1 MRSGPSHCAAPHC
14 NAPQQNATQR
24 NATQCNATKHDVFEP
39 NQPIESAAKR
49 KMWVLATDK
58 KKSTRS
64 LDATIETN
72 QPTNKYRKSLHEQRP
87 CQNDTN
93 NRTKIMARMY
103 NSKM

>member
-1 MRSGPSHCAAPHC
+1 MRSGPSHRTAPHC
-14 NAPQQNATQR
+14 TAPQQNATQR
-24 NATQCNATKHDVFEP
+24 NAMKHDAMKHDVFEP

-72 QPTNKYRKSLHEQRP
+72 QPTSTENH
-87 CQNDTN
+87 CTN
-93 NRTKIMARMY
+93 RGLAKTTQIIEPK
-103 NSKM
+103 